1 MIDNS
6 PRHPGQLLLDLKYK
20 TNILLNNFSPIVL
33 KIYIL
38 TNT

>member
-20 TNILLNNFSPIVL
+20 TKHSL
-33 KIYIL
+33 K
-38 TNT
+38 